1 VARNEGPPDEDL
13 LEQFFGGAESE
24 SEDAFR
30 TLVARHGRMVLRV
43 CRCVLDQEEDAED
56 AFQATFLVLA
66 LRGASI
72 RDRSA
77 LVGWLREVAYRI
89 AIKVRARTFRRRA
102 VERRGATLVPTR
114 IQPDSQT
121 QEIDWSELR
130 PIVHEEIIRLP
141 EKYRLPMVL
150 SYLEGKTNEE
160 VADLLQ
166 WPLGTVKG
174 RLMRARE
181 LLRWRLG
188 RRGVALSAALLVTAL
203 DQRRTRAGGI
213 PAERVYRAVRRVAA
227 FRAGTVQSWRSTRL
241 FLGLLGILVFLA
253 CLSLGVF
260 WAAAPD
266 GRSPHR
272 GSWFSGLTPPRSDR
286 AGSCH

>member
-1 VARNEGPPDEDL
+1 VVRNPGPPDEDL
-13 LEQFFGGAESE
+13 LAQFFGGAESE
-24 SEDAFR
+24 SQDAFR

-43 CRCVLDQEEDAED
+43 CRRVLDQEEDAED
-56 AFQATFLVLA
+56 AFQVTFLVLA
-66 LRGASI
+66 RRGAAI

-89 AIKVRARTFRRRA
+89 AIKVRTRTLRRRA

-121 QEIDWSELR
+121 QELDRSELR
-130 PIVHEEIIRLP
+130 PIVHEELIRLP

-166 WPLGTVKG
+166 WPVGTVKG

-181 LLRWRLG
+181 LLRSRLG
-188 RRGVALSAALLVTAL
+188 RRGVALSAAMIVTAL
-203 DQRRTRAGGI
+203 AQRRTRAGEI
-213 PAERVYRAVRRVAA
+213 PAPSFALLWARLPGG
-227 FRAGTVQSWRSTRL
+227 AGVVPGRSTRL
-241 FLGLLGILVFLA
+241 FLGLLGIFIFIA

-260 WAAAPD
+260 WAAAPG
-266 GRSPHR
+266 GRAPR
-272 GSWFSGLTPPRSDR
+272 RDAGFSGLTPPRSDR
-286 AGSCH
+286 GGLCH